1 MRCWGQLPAQ
11 RKQAEDAAAGHRC
24 RLVVTVLYGYATRG
38 YELAWLLAS
47 RLGVPFYDR
56 EILDKAARAMT

>member
-24 RLVVTVLYGYATRG
+24 RLVVTVLCGYATRG

-47 RLGVPFYDR
+47 RLGVPWYYR